1 MSYWG
6 LNYLF
11 VVIEDK
17 FMSENTKLHWSS
29 QDSIKLKEAI
39 QEPNLKNAIGLFYSP
54 NWCKFGIIKEGIVK
68 NLNET
73 LNLDSVFEA
82 RIFNEECELRWLN
95 FSGGLGKAVLLSENP
110 EKANS
115 FRDKNET
122 LNYLEKLEQTYLL
135 WGEGT
140 DKEIDAG
147 WSKLA
152 TARIGK
158 LDVPIEGITRTQGVQ
173 LVSKEYLGEIDKFG
187 NVAVV
192 EERLIKLQS
201 IKRK

>member
-1 MSYWG
+1 M
-6 LNYLF
+6 N
-11 VVIEDK
+11 
-17 FMSENTKLHWSS
+17 ENTKLYWYSTQENIS
-29 QDSIKLKEAI
+29 LEDAIEQQKL
-39 QEPNLKNAIGLFYSP
+39 NLKNAIGLFYSP
-54 NWCKFGIIKEGIVK
+54 NWCKFGKVVNRQDACPTIK

-95 FSGGLGKAVLLSENP
+95 FSGGKGRAVLLSENP

-115 FRDKNET
+115 LRDKSEHLNCLTT
-122 LNYLEKLEQTYLL
+122 LPQTYLL
-135 WGEGT
+135 WGEGVVEEP
-140 DKEIDAG
+140 EIGTG
-147 WSKLA
+147 WSRLA

-158 LDVPIEGITRTQGVQ
+158 LDVPIEGIKRTQGVQ
-173 LVSKEYLGEIDKFG
+173 LVSKEYLGEIDDFG

-192 EERLIKLQS
+192 EERLIKLQP